1 MEAITSVQSIADS
14 ENIPMP
20 RLTREQIKEG
30 LNQVP
35 LDALLV
41 GANNSR
47 EKKLSAKDVEFARQ
61 LALGESKAGAYRKSR
76 ETKAKPQTATRK
88 GQALAKLDSIQT
100 LKQAFETAFELERL
114 RTPAQLRAL
123 VISELTKKAIDPNV
137 KDAQQIKALEL
148 LGKVTE
154 VAAFTERREVLKLS
168 ASVDIKE
175 RLLESLRAVAKSD
188 AQDANT
194 IDADSLLAE
203 LSALPAPEATENE
216 PAETPPHPHPPETV

>member
-1 MEAITSVQSIADS
+1 M
-14 ENIPMP
+14 
-20 RLTREQIKEG
+20 
-30 LNQVP
+30 P

>member
-1 MEAITSVQSIADS
+1 MEAIHSAQLIADS
-14 ENIPMP
+14 ENVPMGK
-20 RLTREQIKEG
+20 LTREQIREG
-30 LNQVP
+30 LDQVP
-35 LDALLV
+35 VEVLLV
-41 GANNSR
+41 GATATK
-47 EKKLSAKDVEFARQ
+47 EKKLSRKDIEFARQ

-76 ETKAKPQTATRK
+76 ETKAKPQSASRR
-88 GQALAKLDSIQT
+88 GQALAKDAAIIS
-100 LKQAFETAFELERL
+100 LKEAFERAFELERL

-123 VISELTKKAIDPNV
+123 VISELTKKATDPSV

-194 IDADSLLAE
+194 IDAESLLAE
-203 LSALPAPEATENE
+203 LSALPAPEATENA

>member
-1 MEAITSVQSIADS
+1 
-14 ENIPMP
+14 MP

>member
-1 MEAITSVQSIADS
+1 M
-14 ENIPMP
+14 
-20 RLTREQIKEG
+20 
-30 LNQVP
+30 P

-154 VAAFTERREVLKLS
+154 VAAFTERREVLKLT

-194 IDADSLLAE
+194 IDAESLLAE
-203 LSALPAPEATENE
+203 LSALPAPEATENT